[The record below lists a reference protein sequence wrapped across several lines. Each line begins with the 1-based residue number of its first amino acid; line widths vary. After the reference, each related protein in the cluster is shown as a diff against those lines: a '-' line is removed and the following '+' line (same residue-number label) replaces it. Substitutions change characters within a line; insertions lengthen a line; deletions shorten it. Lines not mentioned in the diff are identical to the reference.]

1 MLEVTPKNF
10 RQVNGHTRTKAWQKS
25 FMYELQQPRKRNRHR
40 LLTNKTSKYP
50 DKANFETLQRLFVT
64 RSVVQGKGQARSET
78 NTYVMKSYT
87 GKALDLLFH
96 DQ

>member
-40 LLTNKTSKYP
+40 LLQSTRTKR
-50 DKANFETLQRLFVT
+50 TLRLYKDSLLQEVWFRVK
-64 RSVVQGKGQARSET
+64 GKQ
-78 NTYVMKSYT
+78 
-87 GKALDLLFH
+87 
-96 DQ
+96 DQKQTPMS